1 MPSLPISRKPER
13 LVVDAN
19 PIISAL
25 LGGNAKRLF
34 FESDIT
40 EFAVADTAIEEVRH
54 YLPRMAEK
62 LGGSLEFLAYALD
75 LLPLAICSPKIYRRS
90 LKTARIQIAH
100 RDQGDVEILALAL
113 ALKRPL
119 WTNDKDFGAT
129 TAQTLT
135 TAELLAI
142 YFPRSA

>member
-1 MPSLPISRKPER
+1 MPISRKPEK

-25 LGGNAKRLF
+25 LGGKAKRLF

-40 EFAVADTAIEEVRH
+40 EFAVADTAIEEVRR
-54 YLPRMAEK
+54 YLPKMAEK
-62 LGGSLEFLAYALD
+62 LGVRLDFLAYALD
-75 LLPLAICSPKIYRRS
+75 LLPLTICSPKTYRRS

-119 WTNDKDFGAT
+119 WTNDKDFGGT
-129 TAQTLT
+129 SVQTLT

>member
-1 MPSLPISRKPER
+1 MPISRKPEK

-19 PIISAL
+19 PILSAL
-25 LGGNAKRLF
+25 LGGKAKRLF

-40 EFAVADTAIEEVRH
+40 EFSVADTAIEEVRR
-54 YLPRMAEK
+54 YLPKMAEK
-62 LGGSLEFLAYALD
+62 LGVSLDFLSYALD
-75 LLPLAICSPKIYRRS
+75 LLPLTICSPKIYRRS
-90 LKTARIQIAH
+90 LKVARMQIAH

-129 TAQTLT
+129 SVQMLT
-135 TAELLAI
+135 TAELLTI
-142 YFPRSA
+142 YFPK

>member
-1 MPSLPISRKPER
+1 MPISRRPEK

-25 LGGNAKRLF
+25 LGGKAKRLF

-40 EFAVADTAIEEVRH
+40 EFAVADTAIEEVKR
-54 YLPRMAEK
+54 YLPRMAKK
-62 LGGSLEFLAYALD
+62 LGVSLDFLVYALD
-75 LLPLAICSPKIYRRS
+75 LLPLTICSPKIYRRS

-100 RDQGDVEILALAL
+100 RDRGDVEILALAL
-113 ALKRPL
+113 ALNRPL
-119 WTNDKDFGAT
+119 WTNDKDFGIT
-129 TAQTLT
+129 GVETVT

-142 YFPRSA
+142 YFPKSA